1 MHIRVGDQVEVV
13 RGDDRKKRGKVLGI
27 DRESRTVIVE
37 GVGRVF
43 KHVKR
48 TQKNPQGGRLSK
60 EMAIRISNVLLVCEK
75 CGQAT
80 RTGVQYAED
89 GTKQVVCKKCGATI
103 RTLSPSRKAYAKA

>member
-48 TQKNPQGGRLSK
+48 TQKNPQGGRLSM
-60 EMAIRISNVLLVCEK
+60 EMPVSLANVRLVCEK

-80 RTGVQYAED
+80 TTGVRYAAD
-89 GTKQVVCKKCGATI
+89 GTKEAVCKACGAVV
-103 RTLSPSRKAYAKA
+103 RTLSPARRAYAKA

>member
-1 MHIRVGDQVEVV
+1 MHIRKDDMVMVV
-13 RGDDRKKRGKVLGI
+13 RGDDQGKRGKVLSI
-27 DRESRTVIVE
+27 DRVSGTLVVE

-80 RTGVQYAED
+80 RTGVQYAGD